1 MKKRQLYYV
10 YILSSPKGVLYVG
23 VTRDLA
29 RRIGEHRTGVAEG
42 FTKRYAVS
50 RLVFWEETSDVRAAI
65 TREKQLKSWGRERK
79 LALIRSVNPR
89 FRDLAEEVE

>member
-1 MKKRQLYYV
+1 
-10 YILSSPKGVLYVG
+10 
-23 VTRDLA
+23 
-29 RRIGEHRTGVAEG
+29 VAEG